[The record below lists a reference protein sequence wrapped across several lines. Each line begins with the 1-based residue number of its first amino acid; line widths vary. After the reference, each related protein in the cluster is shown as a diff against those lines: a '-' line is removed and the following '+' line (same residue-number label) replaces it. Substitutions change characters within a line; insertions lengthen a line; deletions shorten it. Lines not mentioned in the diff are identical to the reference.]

1 MSMSSATPDPEVLRP
16 AAIGAATGFGV
27 VTLLVTIGGAA
38 SGIEPGAA
46 FGLGV
51 FTGMW
56 GGAGFGFMMGATLPL
71 ARHMDAAERTPATSE
86 PAYLA
91 GADDDTQ
98 AA

>member
-1 MSMSSATPDPEVLRP
+1 MASETPDPEILRP
-16 AAIGAATGFGV
+16 AAIGAATGFAV
-27 VTLLVTIGGAA
+27 VTLIVTIGGAV

-56 GGAGFGFMMGATLPL
+56 GGAGFGFMMGATLPF
-71 ARHMDAAERTPATSE
+71 ARHTAIVERLLDGDTIDPAGT
-86 PAYLA
+86 
-91 GADDDTQ
+91 DDESQ

>member
-1 MSMSSATPDPEVLRP
+1 MANAIPDSEILRP
-16 AAIGAATGFGV
+16 AAVGAATGFTV
-27 VTLLVTIGGAA
+27 VTLIVSIGGTV

-56 GGAGFGFMMGATLPL
+56 GGAGFGFMMGATLPF
-71 ARHMDAAERTPATSE
+71 ARHADIVDRLLDGDTINPAGS
-86 PAYLA
+86 
-91 GADDDTQ
+91 DDESQ